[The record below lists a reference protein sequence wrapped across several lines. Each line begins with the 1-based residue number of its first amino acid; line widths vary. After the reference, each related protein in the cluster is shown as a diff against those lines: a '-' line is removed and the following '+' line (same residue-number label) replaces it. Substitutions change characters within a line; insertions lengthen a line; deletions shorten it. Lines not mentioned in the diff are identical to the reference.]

1 MVYAS
6 ALIPPPHAAVIILIV
21 TASSL
26 SSSLVSPLSLG
37 AFHQSFSTVSSTL
50 RNEYCV
56 LRRRERRVQQRHFG
70 IAQKCSGRQCDL
82 SLTSLFFEEERIIL
96 HNDIDKTNSNAKTI
110 SSSIPQKFAQI
121 YQTLISSPISY
132 SITKSHSI
140 ISQLQSSGFTN
151 DDDIYQFAVGFVT
164 SNRQEVISRILI
176 DDFAWPVMDAHI
188 ARVGISAM
196 VMSMLSSSFGSI
208 TQKHEQITISSSS
221 SSSDEQPPGSI
232 NNNNSTQREEV
243 MLDDNIIVPITSTT
257 NLSAATSLIE
267 QSASLPSGQRQHHH
281 HHHRHHH

>member
-1 MVYAS
+1 
-6 ALIPPPHAAVIILIV
+6 
-21 TASSL
+21 
-26 SSSLVSPLSLG
+26 
-37 AFHQSFSTVSSTL
+37 
-50 RNEYCV
+50 
-56 LRRRERRVQQRHFG
+56 VQQRHFFVN
-70 IAQKCSGRQCDL
+70 APKCSGRQYDL

-96 HNDIDKTNSNAKTI
+96 HNNGNNNNDKTNSNAKSAI
-110 SSSIPQKFAQI
+110 SSIPREFAQI

-196 VMSMLSSSFGSI
+196 VMSMLSSSFGST

-221 SSSDEQPPGSI
+221 SSSDEQPPGNI

-267 QSASLPSGQRQHHH
+267 QSASVPWKSVIIIIVIITNNKSER
-281 HHHRHHH
+281 